1 MLYLSMFF
9 ILSGA
14 MLLLYAVITGL
25 SEKKVL
31 VPSGREKRVPQRADS
46 APRAYEKVR
55 GEEERAFPGEKLDA
69 GDAVAVHEAEE
80 PLSPRVHVYEET
92 ADPAAGVPDPGDR
105 EIRLHQADEETSSV
119 ETKEDPVP
127 AEEDLDS
134 AGAVLY
140 EDASRLVDYS
150 REKGI
155 IDPDIEHYREIRRI
169 NEGNLVLE
177 NEGFSFHCGRKFF
190 RFDFIKVEKIFFS
203 QNSIAIIYGA
213 GSPVRLFLLR
223 EGTPL
228 LERARISYDDFVE
241 HMTAREQ

>member
-1 MLYLSMFF
+1 MLYFSLFF

-14 MLLLYAVITGL
+14 MLLLYAVITGI
-25 SEKKVL
+25 SEKKVS
-31 VPSGREKRVPQRADS
+31 VPSGRKKPVSSRT
-46 APRAYEKVR
+46 YEKVR
-55 GEEERAFPGEKLDA
+55 GEEERAFHGEKLAA
-69 GDAVAVHEAEE
+69 GEAVAVHEDGK
-80 PLSPRVHVYEET
+80 PLSPRVHVYQEMSE
-92 ADPAAGVPDPGDR
+92 PAAGTPDAEGSD
-105 EIRLHQADEETSSV
+105 ISLLQGDEETSSTV
-119 ETKEDPVP
+119 I
-127 AEEDLDS
+127 EEDLDS

-177 NEGFSFHCGRKFF
+177 NEGLSFHCGRKFF

-203 QNSIAIIYGA
+203 LNSIAVIYGA

-223 EGTPL
+223 EGTLL
-228 LERARISYDDFVE
+228 LEKARNAYDEFVE
-241 HMTAREQ
+241 QKTAGEQ